1 MPEYKNLI
9 PRVIKK
15 KQRNDQNETKR
26 VQGND
31 GKTLCMYCG
40 KGYKRVGGHEP
51 YCNNNPNKRKRQQKR
66 NRSIVHDNETKEH
79 EPKEHRSRSYNK
91 PPIGNIQHIYDIPLM
106 PDF

>member
-1 MPEYKNLI
+1 MQMELMRNQILVVVNSRFKINCEYQSICGPYEPMEFEAMPEYKNLI

-51 YCNNNPNKRKRQQKR
+51 YCNNNPNKRKLQ
-66 NRSIVHDNETKEH
+66 
-79 EPKEHRSRSYNK
+79 
-91 PPIGNIQHIYDIPLM
+91 
-106 PDF
+106 